1 MQFDY
6 HRNIREKT
14 LRYLTQF
21 PAAVLLGPRQVG
33 KTTLAKQIARD
44 VGGVYFDLERPS
56 DVLKLSDPEL
66 ALTTLQDKLVVLD
79 EIQHMPELFRT
90 LRPLIDDNRRAGRF
104 LLLGS
109 ASPSLLN
116 QASESLA
123 GRIGLIEMSPL
134 MVGEIAAHPSGFDD
148 RQSQRLLLRGGFPNS
163 FTASSDRASFEWRE
177 SFIRTFIERDMP
189 QLGFRFDAASLQRF
203 WTMVAHW
210 HGQLW
215 NASRIAASMG
225 VSAPAVTRYLDAL
238 EGAFML
244 RKLSPMEAN
253 VMKRLV
259 KSPKVY
265 VRDCGVLHQLLGIQT
280 SLQLQGHPVVGASW
294 EGLVI
299 EQLLGELPSGVQA
312 NFYRTTAG
320 SEVDLVLHN
329 SHTRIAIECK
339 YSSAPKPTRGFYE
352 AMKDLGVQ
360 HGYVVAPIK
369 EAFALSKDVTV
380 LPISGLQKVL
390 KHFIDN

>member
-1 MQFDY
+1 MSNDY
-6 HRNIREKT
+6 DRLILDKT
-14 LRYLTQF
+14 LRYLTQS

-33 KTTLAKQIARD
+33 KTTLAKHIAK
-44 VGGVYFDLERPS
+44 VQGGVYFDLERPS
-56 DVLKLSDPEL
+56 DLFKLSDPEF
-66 ALTTLQDKLVVLD
+66 ALTALQDKLVVLD
-79 EIQHMPELFRT
+79 EVQHLPELFRI
-90 LRPLIDDNRRAGRF
+90 LRPLIDDNRRPGRF

-109 ASPSLLN
+109 ASPALLN

-134 MVGEIAAHPSGFDD
+134 LVDEIKPDEAQLS
-148 RQSQRLLLRGGFPNS
+148 RLLLRGGFPDS
-163 FTASSDRASFEWRE
+163 FTANSDRASFEWRE
-177 SFIRTFIERDMP
+177 SFVRTFIELDMP
-189 QLGFRFDAASLQRF
+189 QLGFRFDASSLQRF

-244 RKLSPMEAN
+244 RKLAPMEAN

-265 VRDCGVLHQLLGIQT
+265 VRDCGVLHHLLGIQT

-299 EQLLGELPSGVQA
+299 EQLLGQLPTGVQA
-312 NFYRTTAG
+312 NFYRTAAG
-320 SEVDLVLHN
+320 TEVDLVLHN

-339 YSSAPKPTRGFYE
+339 YSSSPKPTRGFYE
-352 AMKDLGVQ
+352 AMKDLDVK
-360 HGYVVAPIK
+360 HGYVVAPVK
-369 EAFALSKDVTV
+369 DSFALSKDVTV
-380 LPISGLQKVL
+380 LPVFEIQNILN
-390 KHFIDN
+390 HFAAP